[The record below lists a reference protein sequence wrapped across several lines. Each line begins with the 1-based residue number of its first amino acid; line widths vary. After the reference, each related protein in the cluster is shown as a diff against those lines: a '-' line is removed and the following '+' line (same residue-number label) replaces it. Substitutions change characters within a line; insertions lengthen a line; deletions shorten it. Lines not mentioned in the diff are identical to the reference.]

1 MTSFGE
7 APQQVQQLH
16 SAPPAHS
23 AQTQTLP
30 SIDALISHPP
40 RPYSPRPLSIATYQH
55 QDPSPRSPHNVY
67 NVPTP
72 RSGAAP
78 SQQSR
83 PVYMT
88 QQSSVSPVGP
98 PSHSHQRYSISS
110 HEAQKYQRTDSTS
123 YPTPQSPRRTS
134 FARTSTQAWPAPI
147 PQNYTFTAQ
156 PMAPV
161 QPSVHSYG
169 PYVAQPH
176 HNAAAYPPQPGYG
189 RPPYQPELS
198 EHEAR
203 ARQVAYGENV
213 SSQIESFDLEA
224 ALARIADFSKQMFE
238 FSNHYCQRAHQTQRS
253 GPLPGSTPDLN
264 EIDKMLNNGADIHHN
279 LSRMR
284 EVMVLQQAALAERS
298 KEQIHKAAMQSTAD
312 EAYPQDQ
319 NKDAMTG
326 PDTKKRRGRAAPPGR
341 CHSCA
346 RSETPEWRRG
356 PDGARTL
363 CNACGLRKFMFPILL
378 TSRLIMSSQITQS
391 SLARWV
397 PKFRSLYLL
406 FADLSTSPVL
416 SCEALEDLFKLVGMF
431 PFSFPLSRRMAG
443 GSSTRWERSRTAQYW
458 RKLQHQK
465 HQRYNGVTPV
475 MLRSGNQSS
484 DDFTTTGLVY

>member
-7 APQQVQQLH
+7 APQQLH
-16 SAPPAHS
+16 SAPPAHP
-23 AQTQTLP
+23 AQTLP

-40 RPYSPRPLSIATYQH
+40 RPYSPRPLSIATYQN
-55 QDPSPRSPHNVY
+55 QDPSPRSPHSAY

-72 RSGAAP
+72 RSGLAS
-78 SQQSR
+78 SQQGR

-110 HEAQKYQRTDSTS
+110 HEAPKYQQTDSNP
-123 YPTPQSPRRTS
+123 YPTPQSPRRMS
-134 FARTSTQAWPAPI
+134 FARSSTQAWPAPI
-147 PQNYTFTAQ
+147 PQNYTFSAQ
-156 PMAPV
+156 PMAPA

-176 HNAAAYPPQPGYG
+176 HNAPAAYAPQPGYG
-189 RPPYQPELS
+189 RPPYQPEMS
-198 EHEAR
+198 EQDVR
-203 ARQVAYGENV
+203 ARQAVYCENV
-213 SSQIESFDLEA
+213 SNQIESFDLEA
-224 ALARIADFSKQMFE
+224 ALARIADFSKQMYE

-298 KEQIHKAAMQSTAD
+298 KEQIQKAAIHSHD
-312 EAYPQDQ
+312 HEAYSQDQ
-319 NKDAMTG
+319 NKDNITG

-363 CNACGLRKFMFPILL
+363 CNACGLRKSILFILYFSEANQDALDYAKLTRKMGTKVPIPLSAL
-378 TSRLIMSSQITQS
+378 R
-391 SLARWV
+391 
-397 PKFRSLYLL
+397 RSLDI
-406 FADLSTSPVL
+406 ASPVMAP
-416 SCEALEDLFKLVGMF
+416 SMVPGMA
-431 PFSFPLSRRMAG
+431 PGM
-443 GSSTRWERSRTAQYW
+443 
-458 RKLQHQK
+458 
-465 HQRYNGVTPV
+465 
-475 MLRSGNQSS
+475 
-484 DDFTTTGLVY
+484 